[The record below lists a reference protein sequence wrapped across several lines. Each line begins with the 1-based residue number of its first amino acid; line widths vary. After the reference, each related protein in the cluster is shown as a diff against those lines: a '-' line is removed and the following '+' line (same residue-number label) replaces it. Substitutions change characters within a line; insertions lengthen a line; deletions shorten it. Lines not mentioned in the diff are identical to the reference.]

1 MAIAPSE
8 WTMSETLQFGHSMV
22 PPHCRQNT
30 AVARP
35 RRFNRISDCW
45 PASNRFE
52 IAFFNAPLRMTSGP
66 CSAYS
71 WRMSTMETD
80 ASGRS
85 CTRRS
90 MTTRVYRALVALWL
104 LSSDGVAEPST
115 TRAPA
120 FRPRTTATSRPWYRG
135 VSSCLN
141 ELSCSSSTMISPS
154 WCRGANTADRVPTTT
169 DTSPRRMRNHWSER
183 SPSDRPLCC
192 TATRSPNASRNA
204 PATAGVRAIS
214 GTSTSTDLPLRNTR
228 SASRR
233 YTSVLPEPVTPC
245 SRNTE
250 NSTGR
255 RRRPK
260 RLQRSRLLLC
270 QDSIVRSRRH

>member
-1 MAIAPSE
+1 
-8 WTMSETLQFGHSMV
+8 MSETLQFGHSMV

-90 MTTRVYRALVALWL
+90 MTTTCVPRVGGVVAAFERWRGRTQYDKSARVSASNHRHVTPVVPRSFLLLERAVVLFVDDDQSELVQRRKH
-104 LSSDGVAEPST
+104 S
-115 TRAPA
+115 RARADHDRHLAAPDA
-120 FRPRTTATSRPWYRG
+120 KPLVRTLTVGQSAVLHGNSIAKRIAKRPG
-135 VSSCLN
+135 N
-141 ELSCSSSTMISPS
+141 
-154 WCRGANTADRVPTTT
+154 
-169 DTSPRRMRNHWSER
+169 
-183 SPSDRPLCC
+183 
-192 TATRSPNASRNA
+192 
-204 PATAGVRAIS
+204 S
-214 GTSTSTDLPLRNTR
+214 GRQGDLGDEHEHR
-228 SASRR
+228 SAAAQHAIGKSKIHLCLAGARDSLQQKYR
-233 YTSVLPEPVTPC
+233 E
-245 SRNTE
+245 
-250 NSTGR
+250 STGR
-255 RRRPK
+255 RRRPQSIK
-260 RLQRSRLLLC
+260 RPRLLLC
-270 QDSIVRSRRH
+270 QDSIVRNRRH